1 MSPLGVARALL
12 TAGGSAESI
21 ELIET
26 KTFSGASSVAFDD
39 LGDFKI
45 HKFQWNN
52 IHTGNNRDINLRA
65 KVGGSVQSASSTY
78 SRAMQVGSS
87 SQSEDRDPNLDR
99 LRLSAQTGNDTGE
112 AINGFIWMYCAVDS
126 TKYTTFNQHLA
137 QIIHDGSFE
146 GSFGG
151 GAYKVAN
158 TLSGVHFYPNADT
171 LTGSMSLYG
180 VK

>member
-12 TAGGSAESI
+12 TAGGSVESI
-21 ELIET
+21 QLIET

-52 IHTGNNRDINLRA
+52 IHTGDNRDISMRT
-65 KVGGSVQSASSTY
+65 KVGGSIQSDASTY

-99 LRLSAQTGNDTGE
+99 LRISAQTGN
-112 AINGFIWMYCAVDS
+112 CLL
-126 TKYTTFNQHLA
+126 YTSPSPR
-137 QIIHDGSFE
+137 D
-146 GSFGG
+146 
-151 GAYKVAN
+151 
-158 TLSGVHFYPNADT
+158 
-171 LTGSMSLYG
+171 
-180 VK
+180 